1 MRPQGQVVPYQRQQ
15 GYNQQN
21 QQLTYQQPQQQQIVR
36 QDDGLSEIKGMLQ
49 QLIGASGKM
58 EEKIHQMQ
66 EKVVSHDS
74 AIKGIEIQLWQ
85 LSMALNNRPQGTLP
99 TDTHVNPKEQGM
111 KHLMAVILRNGRD
124 LDLEQE
130 IVRESRSTEILVS
143 VLIELYES
151 TKLTEVNIPLIDAL
165 REMPGYANIMKDL
178 MSRKFDFQDLAIV
191 TLTQTC
197 IAVVSRPIAEKLS
210 DPESITIPCTIG
222 SYALAKTLCD
232 LGENFV
238 ILDCKVDEEIP
249 ITLGRPFLATGRAL
263 IDCEIWELKM
273 GLNNEK
279 ITFNVQKSMR
289 RPSEFAN
296 CSLLDTKEVIIEE
309 DDEALNAKDPL
320 TSCLMNLEEVN
331 NEDLAEWVLALRARV
346 LEKRFQIRAFTL
358 GRKKVPSSQAIDRRT
373 TIIGAET
380 ATISPQVLKECKN
393 AIGWTIA
400 YIKGISPTFCMHKI
414 LLEDGHK
421 PSKEHQRR
429 LNPNM
434 KKVVKKEVIKWLD
447 AGIIFPILDSNWVS
461 PVQCMSKKGGMTVVQ
476 NENNELIS
484 TRIVKGWRMVA
495 FEVLKKRLVFA
506 PIIVSPDWEQPFELM
521 YDASDYA
528 LGAVLGQ
535 RKDKSMHP
543 IYFASRT
550 FNGTQLN
557 YTVTEKEMLAV
568 VFAFDKFWSYLIG
581 SKVIFYTDHASL
593 RYLID
598 KKEAKSRL
606 IRWVLLLQEFDL
618 EIHDRKGIEN
628 QVADHLSRLEGAET
642 KVEVE
647 DIMETFPDEQLFAT
661 SLELAPWY
669 ADIANYLK
677 SSIVPYDLSSV

>member
-1 MRPQGQVVPYQRQQ
+1 
-15 GYNQQN
+15 
-21 QQLTYQQPQQQQIVR
+21 
-36 QDDGLSEIKGMLQ
+36 
-49 QLIGASGKM
+49 M

-151 TKLTEVNIPLIDAL
+151 TKLTE
-165 REMPGYANIMKDL
+165 
-178 MSRKFDFQDLAIV
+178 
-191 TLTQTC
+191 TC

-232 LGENFV
+232 LGE
-238 ILDCKVDEEIP
+238 
-249 ITLGRPFLATGRAL
+249 RRAL

-380 ATISPQVLKECKN
+380 ATISPQ
-393 AIGWTIA
+393 
-400 YIKGISPTFCMHKI
+400 M
-414 LLEDGHK
+414 
-421 PSKEHQRR
+421 
-429 LNPNM
+429 
-434 KKVVKKEVIKWLD
+434 
-447 AGIIFPILDSNWVS
+447 LDSLARRS
-461 PVQCMSKKGGMTVVQ
+461 IDQM
-476 NENNELIS
+476 LD
-484 TRIVKGWRMVA
+484 RMVGRSNFCFLDGYSGVA